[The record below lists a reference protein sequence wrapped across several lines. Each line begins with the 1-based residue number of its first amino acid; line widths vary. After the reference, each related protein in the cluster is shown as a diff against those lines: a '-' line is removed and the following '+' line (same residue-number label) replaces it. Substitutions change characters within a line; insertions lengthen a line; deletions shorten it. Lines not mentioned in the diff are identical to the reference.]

1 MRHRAVPLFITCER
15 PSCGRLKQVRW
26 ACEQRTKRFCS
37 QACAN
42 KVTKNTTRGQL
53 WKTGVPA
60 SVVARKRKLL
70 ARVAGLTPLE
80 AFKVGY
86 KLGLYS
92 KLRQVRQ
99 HYILTK
105 RPDAHLPTRKAS

>member
-1 MRHRAVPLFITCER
+1 MREARRAVPLFIVCQR
-15 PSCGRLKQVRW
+15 PECGRLKQVRW

-37 QACAN
+37 PACAN
-42 KVTKNTTRGQL
+42 KVTKNTRRGEL

-70 ARVAGLTPLE
+70 ARVAGLTPPE

-92 KLRQVRQ
+92 KLRQVR
-99 HYILTK
+99 K
-105 RPDAHLPTRKAS
+105 RYVLVKREAS